1 MAQAAATELDS
12 GVTWDMTVGAMMEA
26 EGITDTAELDT
37 YAYTFGDFVQYG
49 FTHEADESNPEVYIL
64 YVFKLGQLVMYGHS
78 VDASSMPE
86 GTDMGAIFDSML
98 ATMSEPF
105 GEPMIEDAQ
114 RFISQMNLMEEGSI
128 AEGDI
133 KQFAGWDLGGGTE
146 VYLMN
151 LLDES
156 ILYMY
161 AYRSM
166 LMGE

>member
-1 MAQAAATELDS
+1 
-12 GVTWDMTVGAMMEA
+12 
-26 EGITDTAELDT
+26 
-37 YAYTFGDFVQYG
+37 
-49 FTHEADESNPEVYIL
+49 
-64 YVFKLGQLVMYGHS
+64 MYGHS

-98 ATMSEPF
+98 ASMSEPF
-105 GEPMIEDAQ
+105 GEPTIEDAQ
-114 RFISQMNLMEEGSI
+114 RFISQMNSMEEGSI

-133 KQFAGWDLGGGTE
+133 KQFVGWDLGGGTE

-161 AYRSM
+161 TYRSM